1 MAAAGPIGARAGRQ
15 LPDPSATAGRG
26 ATFPRQWVQLL
37 CSTLASAARAMRAA
51 VVFESRPGRADPFPS
66 LPHSRIERQQLF
78 RGRIDSSGDLKLP
91 RDDLEPLQGAQG
103 VALSNARRSRAG
115 GGDSVDGGGG
125 ARRTARTASA
135 VSVRPRQP
143 STTSC
148 SRWLGGGGRPL
159 MAAQA
164 QAPALLP
171 PAADGRLEEA
181 PLLQACGWATST
193 QGNFCWC
200 VEGEKMP
207 TSYSMGACL
216 ISRPQRAWPMSLAVA
231 SQSQPPT
238 MQVSCLICFLI

>member
-26 ATFPRQWVQLL
+26 ATFPRQWVRLP

-164 QAPALLP
+164 PARLP
-171 PAADGRLEEA
+171 PTADGRLEEA

-207 TSYSMGACL
+207 TSYSMDFL
-216 ISRPQRAWPMSLAVA
+216 N
-231 SQSQPPT
+231 
-238 MQVSCLICFLI
+238 QVSKWDSSDKERGEMAESGWGRDQCSNGLSWFCL